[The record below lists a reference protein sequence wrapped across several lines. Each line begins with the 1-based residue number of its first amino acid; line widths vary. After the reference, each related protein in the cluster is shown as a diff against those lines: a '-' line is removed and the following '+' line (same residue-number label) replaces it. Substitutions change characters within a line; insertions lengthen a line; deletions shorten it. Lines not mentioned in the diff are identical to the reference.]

1 MSINIFLCKF
11 LFSDKMN
18 SRNKI
23 ILSGALL
30 ALVMLVA
37 TNVFISPVLAD
48 VAGSGDVIQT
58 ALSVYTVKKAAL
70 ICDQGASAP
79 PSQFPPQ
86 IGGCID
92 VINKDSGIGGNMT
105 DFRYNQYLFTG
116 EQLAELVVARD
127 LSTSVALPS
136 TASLKVD
143 GVGAVTCV
151 DVTSL
156 YAGNFSGSKQLW
168 WYGHNVY
175 NLLTQ
180 LPPKQGISDPQG
192 FNPQFDKIYN
202 CLLTVTPAMTG
213 SPSVVSVSVTDLS
226 QLTASTDPQKW
237 YFNPAISIDVTF
249 SSGSSIMFP
258 PAQAGQVVESSN
270 TLMIANTADGGV
282 DLAAYIVGHDLTSSS
297 VPALCPD
304 SNVLDINNMDYRCKV
319 GTYMSD
325 VFTPVSHIKE
335 ANLCKDLSLRKCLV
349 QDGWSFKNDL
359 LPDATSAFTSILY
372 NGHTAECWFQL
383 TVPIPCMGTYSAS
396 NAIEVLVRAI

>member
-1 MSINIFLCKF
+1 
-11 LFSDKMN
+11 
-18 SRNKI
+18 
-23 ILSGALL
+23 
-30 ALVMLVA
+30 
-37 TNVFISPVLAD
+37 
-48 VAGSGDVIQT
+48 
-58 ALSVYTVKKAAL
+58 
-70 ICDQGASAP
+70 
-79 PSQFPPQ
+79 
-86 IGGCID
+86 
-92 VINKDSGIGGNMT
+92 
-105 DFRYNQYLFTG
+105 
-116 EQLAELVVARD
+116 
-127 LSTSVALPS
+127 
-136 TASLKVD
+136 
-143 GVGAVTCV
+143 
-151 DVTSL
+151 
-156 YAGNFSGSKQLW
+156 
-168 WYGHNVY
+168 
-175 NLLTQ
+175 
-180 LPPKQGISDPQG
+180 
-192 FNPQFDKIYN
+192 
-202 CLLTVTPAMTG
+202 
-213 SPSVVSVSVTDLS
+213 
-226 QLTASTDPQKW
+226 
-237 YFNPAISIDVTF
+237 
-249 SSGSSIMFP
+249 MFP